1 MSEEIEKA
9 LSEFNDV
16 MAELKG
22 HLNTV
27 RKEETEEVEAMS
39 EEMMDED
46 KMDEEMMEEAD
57 EGEDLD
63 MMDEEDMSYKSD
75 AEFDSLDYDTFIEQ
89 KGEEISTLD
98 LSEENLAKA
107 YAQFKAEKEEARAY
121 DLIKE
126 QFESRYNEELKMEAD
141 AIAKSNFDSR
151 SVISELKNE
160 IAELRKSMETT
171 TIAKSADVVT
181 NEPTTLNVDVTSM
194 SWDEAHEFVRE
205 NI

>member
-1 MSEEIEKA
+1 
-9 LSEFNDV
+9 
-16 MAELKG
+16 
-22 HLNTV
+22 
-27 RKEETEEVEAMS
+27 
-39 EEMMDED
+39 MDEEKMD
-46 KMDEEMMEEAD
+46 EEMDEEMMEEAQ

-89 KGEEISTLD
+89 KGEGISTLD

-141 AIAKSNFDSR
+141 EIAKSNFDSR

-181 NEPTTLNVDVTSM
+181 NEPATVDVDLSNM
-194 SWDEAHEFVRE
+194 SWSEAHEFIRE